1 MTTNLTLRNWQK
13 KCLEVLRNGV
23 SNNQKSFSVVACPG
37 SGKTVLQAAFAS
49 YLINEGLV
57 DCVINVVPSD
67 TLRSGNAEVFNSLF
81 GLTLST
87 AKPGIEDA
95 PSGYSTTYQMIT
107 RRGNVYD
114 LLRHTAGKGKRYVL
128 IADEVHH
135 GSTSDL
141 SQYGS
146 GIEHLMSNAS
156 YSLLLSGTM
165 WRTDG
170 HQIAGVNYKAD
181 DALEKSVAEPDFV
194 YSMSDATQDDVV
206 APVLFTELSAG
217 VAVQNSK
224 TTYERIA
231 VVKYNP
237 NKAAIDAYRHV
248 INPEGTFCSELLEQA
263 VDALNSKRTD
273 HAALGTSVIP
283 PAGLVIAST
292 KDAAGKI
299 SDLLQSLTG
308 ESPVVVHGDIP
319 DSKNLIKQ
327 FKDGDLP
334 NKWMVAVGMVSEGV
348 DIPRVKVIAYLT
360 SSRTE
365 LLFHQIVGRAMRV
378 RRKECGS
385 VLKEEAQVFLPASPD
400 LHTFV
405 SRFTALQQR
414 PVTIK
419 SKHEQVDL
427 TEKQILGRVR
437 KKESKRFLDARV
449 IGVEVILNGI
459 SQSFHKL
466 LQRLDDLFNRAEQ
479 LLSNN
484 NTITL

>member
-1 MTTNLTLRNWQK
+1 MLTLRKWQK
-13 KCLEVLRNGV
+13 NCLRVLQDGV
-23 SNNQKSFSVVACPG
+23 SNNKKTFSVVACPG

-49 YLINEGLV
+49 YLINQGLV
-57 DCVINVVPSD
+57 DCVINIVPSD
-67 TLRSGNAEVFNSLF
+67 TLRSGNAEVFDSLF

-87 AKPGIEDA
+87 AKPGLEDA
-95 PSGYSTTYQMIT
+95 PFGFSTTYQMIT
-107 RRGNVYD
+107 RKGNVNA
-114 LLRHTAGKGKRYVL
+114 LLKYTIDKGKRFAL

-141 SQYGS
+141 SQFGS
-146 GIEHLMSNAS
+146 GLGHLMAAAS
-156 YSLLLSGTM
+156 YTLLLSGTL

-170 HQIAGVNYKAD
+170 HQIAGVTYREQT
-181 DALEKSVAEPDFV
+181 DATKSVAEPDFT
-194 YSMSDATQDDVV
+194 YSLSDATNDDVV
-206 APVLFTELSAG
+206 APVFFTELSAA

-224 TTYERIA
+224 TTYEHYA

-237 NKAAIDAYRHV
+237 HKTAVDPYKHV

-263 VDALNSKRTD
+263 VDALDSKRTD
-273 HAALGTSVIP
+273 HTASSTSVIP

-299 SDLLQSLTG
+299 SKLLQSLTG

-385 VLKEEAQVFLPASPD
+385 VLKEDAQVFLPASPD
-400 LHTFV
+400 LHTYV
-405 SRFTALQQR
+405 SRFTSHQHR
-414 PVTIK
+414 VISIKEK
-419 SKHEQVDL
+419 SKVSNITEGQVL
-427 TEKQILGRVR
+427 RRER
-437 KKESKRFLDARV
+437 KKTPKRFLEARV
-449 IGVEVILNGI
+449 IAVEVFLNGVR
-459 SQSFHKL
+459 QSFDNL
-466 LQRLDDLFNRAEQ
+466 LQRLDGLLRRAEL